1 MPPPEMSLLSQDAQV
16 RVGYPLGSSD
26 QRQESRKM
34 DESVVRLCSS
44 VVVADVQALKTEVEI
59 MKRSQL
65 EEVEARKTG
74 DALSGEAVLQL
85 QSVVELEGKQRV
97 AAVGR
102 LEEHFQACLNS
113 LYAEMQDLRR
123 TLEGKGSGVHGD
135 NFHADVQREVRNCV
149 HEFGGNEMAKQLAV
163 EQEERK
169 MEDKAMHQLLAKL
182 AEQTN
187 LALEEE
193 SSKIWEA
200 IQSHNHDVI
209 LDAGGGP
216 GSAMGNISVQTLTA
230 PSGLPIP
237 PKLARTINLS
247 TQGSTLATGQ
257 NGLLSSQAPPVQT
270 LFSTRSL
277 NQGTGAVS
285 NQILQSQQS
294 HRLPQHSLNNNVI
307 MESFNSSLKTY
318 PRIRVPGVYPE

>member
-1 MPPPEMSLLSQDAQV
+1 MPPPETSLLSQNAQE
-16 RVGYPLGSSD
+16 RVGYPLGSSN
-26 QRQESRKM
+26 ESRKM

-59 MKRSQL
+59 IKRSQL

-85 QSVVELEGKQRV
+85 QAVVELEGKQRV
-97 AAVGR
+97 AAMGK
-102 LEEHFQACLNS
+102 LEEDFQACLNR
-113 LYAEMQDLRR
+113 LYAEMSDLRR
-123 TLEGKGSGVHGD
+123 MFEGKVPGVHGD
-135 NFHADVQREVRNCV
+135 NFHAEVEREVRKCA
-149 HEFGGNEMAKQLAV
+149 HEFGEQLTS

-169 MEDKAMHQLLAKL
+169 LEDKSMHQLLAAL

-193 SSKIWEA
+193 SSRIWDA

-209 LDAGGGP
+209 LEAGGG
-216 GSAMGNISVQTLTA
+216 GSIGNINVQTLTK
-230 PSGLPIP
+230 PSGLSIP
-237 PKLARTINLS
+237 PKLARKINLS
-247 TQGSTLATGQ
+247 TKGPVNASVNNRQD
-257 NGLLSSQAPPVQT
+257 GLQSGQAPPVQT
-270 LFSTRSL
+270 LFSSSRSFPD
-277 NQGTGAVS
+277 GTGTIT
-285 NQILQSQQS
+285 NQILQSQQ
-294 HRLPQHSLNNNVI
+294 LPQQSLRPPQQSFNNNMI

>member
-1 MPPPEMSLLSQDAQV
+1 M
-16 RVGYPLGSSD
+16 G
-26 QRQESRKM
+26 
-34 DESVVRLCSS
+34 SVVRLCSS

-85 QSVVELEGKQRV
+85 QAVVELEGKQRV

-123 TLEGKGSGVHGD
+123 ILEGKGSGVLGD

-257 NGLLSSQAPPVQT
+257 NGLHSSQAPPVQT

>member
-1 MPPPEMSLLSQDAQV
+1 MPPPEMSLLSEDAQT
-16 RVGYPLGSSD
+16 RVGFPLGPSN
-26 QRQESRKM
+26 ESRKM

-85 QSVVELEGKQRV
+85 QSVVELEGKQRG
-97 AAVGR
+97 AAVSR
-102 LEEHFQACLNS
+102 LEEQFQACLNS
-113 LYAEMQDLRR
+113 LYAEIQDLRR
-123 TLEGKGSGVHGD
+123 ALEGKGSGVLGD
-135 NFHADVQREVRNCV
+135 NFHTEVQREVRNCV
-149 HEFGGNEMAKQLAV
+149 HEFGGNELAKQLAA

-169 MEDKAMHQLLAKL
+169 MEDKSMHQLLAKL

-209 LDAGGGP
+209 LDAGGAP
-216 GSAMGNISVQTLTA
+216 GSAIGNISVQTLTA
-230 PSGLPIP
+230 PSGLPLP

-247 TQGSTLATGQ
+247 TQGSTLVTGQ
-257 NGLLSSQAPPVQT
+257 NGLNSSQAPPVQT

-277 NQGTGAVS
+277 NQGTGVVS

-294 HRLPQHSLNNNVI
+294 HRPPQHSFNNNVI
-307 MESFNSSLKTY
+307 MESFNSSLKTN